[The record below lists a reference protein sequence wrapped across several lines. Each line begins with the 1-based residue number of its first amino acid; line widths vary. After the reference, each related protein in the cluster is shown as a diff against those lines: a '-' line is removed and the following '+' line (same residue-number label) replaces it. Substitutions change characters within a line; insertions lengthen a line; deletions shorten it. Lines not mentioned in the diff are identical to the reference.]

1 MKLFN
6 SLMIAACFAR
16 FVIAAEPPAPKSATT
31 HADAHRADPR
41 SAAELQQSSLLVKS
55 FPATN
60 PDLAKDR
67 TDIPVWWQTTLDERD
82 SFLSAQVKKGEVI
95 NYGTSAGGRPLRA
108 VA

>member
-67 TDIPVWWQTTLDERD
+67 AEIPIWWQSTLDERD